1 MFKGGITL
9 TIAELIE
16 LVSEY
21 AAMFNELVALIV
33 RFFERVKAI
42 AEAEA
47 EAE

>member
-16 LVSEY
+16 LVRVY
-21 AAMFNELVALIV
+21 AALFNDLVAFIV

-42 AEAEA
+42 AEQAVE
-47 EAE
+47 E

>member
-1 MFKGGITL
+1 MT
-9 TIAELIE
+9 TAELIE
-16 LVSEY
+16 LVKVY
-21 AAMFNELVALIV
+21 AEMFNDLVAFIV